1 VGQKIL
7 VIEDEKA
14 IVDILL
20 FNLEKEGY
28 EVQAAYDGQEGLDM
42 IFSYEPDLILLDVML
57 PKMDG
62 FEICKS
68 MRDKVDVPII
78 ILTARE
84 EEDNKIL
91 GLEIGADDYITKPF
105 SMKELIA
112 RVRANLRRAQV
123 ISSQGDRASG
133 SVESFGDISIDSER
147 YEVKKN
153 GVAVD
158 LTMREYDLIKFLA
171 TQRDK
176 VFARDELL
184 KQVWEYDYLGDV
196 RTVDVAVRRLR
207 EKIEDDPSNPQ
218 YIMTRRGVGYYFSG
232 PQE

>member
-1 VGQKIL
+1 MGQKIL